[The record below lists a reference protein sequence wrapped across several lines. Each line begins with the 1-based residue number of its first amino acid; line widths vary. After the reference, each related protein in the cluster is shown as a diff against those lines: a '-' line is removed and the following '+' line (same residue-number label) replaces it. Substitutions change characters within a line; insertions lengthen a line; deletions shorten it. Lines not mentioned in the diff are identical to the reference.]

1 MILKLKCDFD
11 SIPPFFFVFFYF
23 IFTFQYIISYVD
35 RAHCS
40 TPEKKG
46 FLMRKKA
53 SPICK
58 LEPSTKAS
66 IQKLKV
72 EVRQLKQLVLN
83 EAKKIQRAV
92 DQVLTLLKKPNGDY

>member
-1 MILKLKCDFD
+1 
-11 SIPPFFFVFFYF
+11 
-23 IFTFQYIISYVD
+23 
-35 RAHCS
+35 
-40 TPEKKG
+40 
-46 FLMRKKA
+46 MRTKI

-66 IQKLKV
+66 IQKLKD

-83 EAKKIQRAV
+83 EAKKTQRAI